1 MTARRKVTSASH
13 FGKKSVVDG
22 YKFDSQKELDFYL
35 RYIKNSGYEFEVQK
49 NLVLVDKFPLG
60 SHNVRS
66 VSYKADFVVLEGSRI
81 KHVYDVK
88 NGFNGYAIDDKSQL
102 KFKLVAQKYH
112 VPVEV
117 VVLRKHDFKVGI
129 LGTTKKIEV
138 QARTNI
144 DYEYSELIGWRLIKI
159 TA

>member
-60 SHNVRS
+60 SHNVLYPFT
-66 VSYKADFVVLEGSRI
+66 V
-81 KHVYDVK
+81 
-88 NGFNGYAIDDKSQL
+88 
-102 KFKLVAQKYH
+102 
-112 VPVEV
+112 
-117 VVLRKHDFKVGI
+117 
-129 LGTTKKIEV
+129 
-138 QARTNI
+138 
-144 DYEYSELIGWRLIKI
+144 
-159 TA
+159 

>member
-35 RYIKNSGYEFEVQK
+35 RYIKNSDYEFEVQK

-66 VSYKADFVVLEGSRI
+66 VSYKADFVVLDGNRI

-88 NGFNGYAIDDKSQL
+88 NGFNSYAIDDKSQL
-102 KFKLVAQKYH
+102 KFKLVAQRYH

-117 VVLRKHDFKVGI
+117 VVLCKNYFKVGV

-144 DYEYSELIGWRLIKI
+144 DYEYSELIGDENW
-159 TA
+159 

>member
-13 FGKKSVVDG
+13 FGKKSTVDG

-66 VSYKADFVVLEGSRI
+66 VSYKADFVVLDGDQI
-81 KHVYDVK
+81 KHIYDVK

-117 VVLRKHDFKVGI
+117 VVLRKNDFKVGV

-144 DYEYSELIGWRLIKI
+144 DYEYSELIGDEN
-159 TA
+159 

>member
-22 YKFDSQKELDFYL
+22 YKFESQKELDFYL
-35 RYIKNSGYEFEVQK
+35 RYIKNSDYEFEVQK

-66 VSYKADFVVLEGSRI
+66 VSYKADFVVLDGNRI

-102 KFKLVAQKYH
+102 KFKLVAQRYH

-117 VVLRKHDFKVGI
+117 VVLRKHDFRVGV

-138 QARTNI
+138 QVRTNI
-144 DYEYSELIGWRLIKI
+144 DYEYSELIGNEN
-159 TA
+159 

>member
-1 MTARRKVTSASH
+1 MTARRKVTSTSH

-35 RYIKNSGYEFEVQK
+35 RYIKNGGYEFEVQK

-66 VSYKADFVVLEGSRI
+66 VSYKADFVVLEGDRI

-88 NGFNGYAIDDKSQL
+88 NGFNSYAIDDKSQL
-102 KFKLVAQKYH
+102 KFKLVAQRYH

-117 VVLRKHDFKVGI
+117 VVLRKHDFRVGV
-129 LGTTKKIEV
+129 LGTTKKIETQV
-138 QARTNI
+138 RTNI
-144 DYEYSELIGWRLIKI
+144 DYEYSELIGDEN
-159 TA
+159 